1 MLHVRLT
8 DETLRRIEIEAEK
21 KEIGASTLARIILL
35 EWLTMSQEQRDG
47 PRPKRPP

>member
-8 DETLRRIEIEAEK
+8 DETLRRLEAEAEK
-21 KEIGASTLARIILL
+21 KEMGASTLVRMVLL
-35 EWLTMSQEQRDG
+35 EWLQEQRDE